1 LIVSADLF
9 LSFRNEQSAF
19 RFVEACLWRDGPT
32 CPHCGATK
40 RIGKLRGESTRTG
53 TYKCYHCRKLF
64 NVRSGT
70 IFELSHVPL
79 HKWLQAIY
87 LCECGTKPLKPQ
99 QLSTILGVSF
109 KTAGFIIR
117 RMTAAAINSGV
128 LGCTFE
134 STPLSRDANPSAE
147 CKDRAAV

>member
-1 LIVSADLF
+1 LIVRADFF
-9 LSFRNEQSAF
+9 LSFRNEQSAY
-19 RFVEACLWRDGPT
+19 RFVEACLWRDGPI
-32 CPHCGATK
+32 CPHCAATK

-87 LCECGTKPLKPQ
+87 LCGCGTKPLKPQ
-99 QLSTILGVSF
+99 QLSTILGVSY
-109 KTAGFIIR
+109 KTAGLMIR
-117 RMTAAAINSGV
+117 RMTAAAINSGM

-134 STPLSRDANPSAE
+134 QTPLSRDANGSAE
-147 CKDRAAV
+147 RKDHASV